1 MQEPFLCLAS
11 TQVWLRG
18 AFGKMDS
25 SFRHASTFLGTHHL
39 FKGRIMN
46 SISLWKPDKDEGSS
60 SGLVL
65 LEWGGGVYGNRKD
78 EIKNYKS
85 NIAYVSHLEGHR
97 SPKNSR
103 WLSVNVVV
111 QVLFCHFGSLQ
122 WFQANFGNLSFI
134 SDPLDF
140 HRFAWIASSCVLNSK
155 GLTSPYIWKTK
166 VITIL

>member
-60 SGLVL
+60 SGLAL
-65 LEWGGGVYGNRKD
+65 LESGEGGFLIYGNRKAK
-78 EIKNYKS
+78 IKNYKS
-85 NIAYVSHLEGHR
+85 NISYVSHLEGHR

-103 WLSVNVVV
+103 
-111 QVLFCHFGSLQ
+111 
-122 WFQANFGNLSFI
+122 
-134 SDPLDF
+134 
-140 HRFAWIASSCVLNSK
+140 
-155 GLTSPYIWKTK
+155 
-166 VITIL
+166 